1 MFLRRGAS
9 ARGLK
14 TRYHWVRSTAVA
26 ALLLAAGNLASSGAH
41 AADKLTYGPAEAWV
55 KPSAQGPL
63 NPTQVNA
70 PLQMLLDDTQVHFGA
85 DGDETYSEIAV
96 HVQTPAGLQGV
107 QPIAVWN
114 PDTDTVTIHKVQIL
128 RGDQTID
135 LLKTLNF
142 TVLRRETNLERAML
156 DGDLTAVMP
165 PEGLQVGDTL
175 VFSMTIRHQ
184 DPVLKGHSEIV
195 LGATASLPIAHT
207 AIRTLWDADKSVRWR
222 QSDDLPATKV
232 TRTDAGSEYDLDL
245 HSVTRGNPP
254 AGAPARFN
262 ALGQVE
268 FSQFTGWD
276 EVSAL
281 VQPLYVKAS
290 TLSPDS
296 PLKAEAAKIKAAST
310 DPKVQATM
318 ALHLVEDQVRY
329 LFLGMNLG
337 GYTPADAD
345 VTWQRRFGDCK
356 GKTVLL
362 LALLHELGIKA
373 EPALISTTLGDGLDQ
388 RLPMLIWFDHVMVRA
403 EIGGK
408 VYWLDGTRLDD
419 RDIDSI
425 QVPDFGFALPLR
437 TSGGALEPLKPLPLT
452 APSQEVLMTLDAS
465 TGLDVPAKAHFEAVF
480 RGDDGIG
487 AHQYID
493 GLSGPALDKAMR
505 DYWSSFNF
513 ITVQKVSAS
522 FDAVAGVERLVMD
535 GAAKMEWTW
544 DDATRTWRYETD
556 DTRMGWAVDTNRQPG
571 PHFDAPYKIQYP
583 AYYHNHESIILPKGG
598 KGFAIDGDA
607 VDKTLG
613 GAEFK
618 RTQVIR
624 DGVMQIDVSK
634 RSLVPEIPA
643 AQNEVD
649 SPVLLAMY
657 QKAVF
662 LVAPEGY
669 KAGAG
674 QDVKLAGDT
683 SRSAGDLVNEGS
695 ELQRQGKDD
704 QALSRYNQALQ
715 LEPNNADALFGRA
728 QVFSRRKAYSAAI
741 ADLQQALKADPTL
754 WRAWDLIALI
764 DQAQDKVPD
773 AIDALTKALAIY
785 PNDTYALS
793 TRAALYGSTGE
804 KDKSRADAQA
814 ALQIDPGNAQAI
826 RVLAALDMEDK
837 KVDDAKALVRK
848 AIDANPDNAELYM
861 LMASVDEDCE
871 GLSYA
876 QCLAAKAD
884 AVSQY
889 DKAIAIA
896 PNALAFAFR
905 GQDRPQ
911 ADTQARLDDL
921 DQAIKLAPQWNI
933 PYLVRA
939 AEYLYLK
946 DYDKALADVGQ
957 AISLDPKDAQGYYI
971 RFLVYLGQGKVELG
985 LADIDKLVADHP
997 DSAGYLNESCWQRAT
1012 HGVELDKALAACDA
1026 AVKLEPKNAAI
1037 ADSHG
1042 FVELRLGH
1050 YDAAIADYT
1059 RALALSPEMSN
1070 SLYGRGIAKLR
1081 KGQARDGQAD
1091 LDAARK
1097 LSPKIDETWAGYGIK
1112 P

>member
-1 MFLRRGAS
+1 MFLRKGAA
-9 ARGLK
+9 ARNLK
-14 TRYHWVRSTAVA
+14 TRRHWGLSAAVA
-26 ALLLAAGNLASSGAH
+26 ALMLAAGGVH
-41 AADKLTYGPAEAWV
+41 AADKLNYGPAEAWV
-55 KPSAQGPL
+55 RPAAQGAL
-63 NPTQVNA
+63 NPAQINA

-85 DGDETYSEIAV
+85 DGDETYTEVAV
-96 HVQTPAGLQGV
+96 HIQTPAGLQGV

-114 PDTDTVTIHKVQIL
+114 PDTDTVTVHKVQIV

-175 VFSMTIRHQ
+175 VYAMTIRRQ
-184 DPVLKGHSEIV
+184 DPVLKGHSETI
-195 LGATASLPIAHT
+195 LGSEASFPIAHT
-207 AIRTLWDADKSVRWR
+207 EIRAVWDASKSVRLR

-232 TRTDAGSEYDLDL
+232 AKTDSGSEYDLDL
-245 HSVTRGNPP
+245 HNVTRGNPP
-254 AGAPARFN
+254 VDAPARFSE
-262 ALGQVE
+262 LGQIE
-268 FSQFTGWD
+268 LSQFTGWD

-281 VQPLYVKAS
+281 VQPLYVKAA

-296 PLKAEAAKIKAAST
+296 PLKAEAAKIKAASS

-419 RDIDSI
+419 RDIDSL

-437 TSGGALEPLKPLPLT
+437 PTGGALEPLKPLPLT
-452 APSQEVLMTLDAS
+452 QPSQEVLMTLDAS
-465 TGLDVPAKAHFEAVF
+465 AGLDVPAKAHFEAVF

-505 DYWSSFNF
+505 DYWSSFDF

-522 FDAVAGVERLVMD
+522 FDAATGVEKLVMD
-535 GAAKMEWTW
+535 GAARLEWKW

-556 DTRMGWAVDTNRQPG
+556 DTRIGWAVDNARQPG
-571 PHFDAPYKIQYP
+571 LHSDAPFKIQYP
-583 AYYHNHESIILPKGG
+583 IYFHNHESIILPKGG
-598 KGFAIDGDA
+598 KGFAIDGDV

-618 RTQVIR
+618 RTLAVH
-624 DGVMQIDVSK
+624 DGVMQIDASK
-634 RSLVPEIPA
+634 RSLVPEISAVQNA
-643 AQNEVD
+643 AD
-649 SPVLLAMY
+649 GPVLRAMY
-657 QKAVF
+657 EKGVF

-669 KAGAG
+669 KSGAG
-674 QDVKLAGDT
+674 QDVKLPGDT
-683 SRSAGDLVNEGS
+683 TRSAGDLVNEGG
-695 ELQRQGKDD
+695 ELLRQGKDD

-715 LEPNNADALFGRA
+715 LEPNNAEALLGRA
-728 QVFSRRKAYSAAI
+728 QVFSRRKAFGAAL
-741 ADLQQALKADPTL
+741 ADLAQALKSDPTQ
-754 WRAWDLIALI
+754 WRAWDLTALI
-764 DQAQDKVPD
+764 YEQQDKYPEAVD
-773 AIDALTKALAIY
+773 AFTKALAIY
-785 PNDTYALS
+785 PNDTFAMS
-793 TRAALYGSTGE
+793 QRAGLYGDMGD
-804 KDKSRADAQA
+804 KDKARADAEA
-814 ALQIDPGNAQAI
+814 TLQIDPANAEAV
-826 RVLAALDMEDK
+826 RVLALLTLQDK
-837 KVDDAKALVRK
+837 KRDEAKALVQK
-848 AIDANPDNAELYM
+848 AIDANPDDVDLYDVM
-861 LMASVDEDCE
+861 IMIDENCA
-871 GLSYA
+871 GLTGA
-876 QCLAAKAD
+876 QCRAAKAD
-884 AVSQY
+884 AVAVY
-889 DKAIAIA
+889 DKIIALKPTA
-896 PNALAFAFR
+896 ESYAFR
-905 GQDRPQ
+905 AQDRPLTDIQ
-911 ADTQARLDDL
+911 GKLDDL
-921 DQAIKLAPQWNI
+921 TMAIQLDPNDTTA
-933 PYLVRA
+933 YLVRA
-939 AEYLYLK
+939 ATYLYTK
-946 DYDKALADVGQ
+946 DYAKALADTNQ
-957 AISLDPKDAQGYYI
+957 AITLDPKDEQGYYI
-971 RFLVYLGQGKVELG
+971 RAQVYLGLGKIDLG

-997 DSAGYLNESCWQRAT
+997 QSSGYLNESCWQRAT

-1026 AVKLEPKNAAI
+1026 AVKLAPKNPAI
-1037 ADSHG
+1037 IDSHG

-1050 YDAAIADYT
+1050 YDEAIADYT
-1059 RALALSPEMSN
+1059 AALALSPN
-1070 SLYGRGIAKLR
+1070 LADSLYGRGIAKLH
-1081 KGQARDGQAD
+1081 KGQTKEGQAD

-1097 LSPKIDETWAGYGIK
+1097 LEPKIDETWAGYGIK
-1112 P
+1112 PS

>member
-1 MFLRRGAS
+1 MFLRKGAA
-9 ARGLK
+9 ARELK
-14 TRYHWVRSTAVA
+14 TRRHWVRSVAVA
-26 ALLLAAGNLASSGAH
+26 ALMLAAGRAQ
-41 AADKLTYGPAEAWV
+41 AADKLNYGPPEAWV
-55 KPSAQGPL
+55 KPAAQGPL
-63 NPTQVNA
+63 NPAQVNA

-85 DGDETYSEIAV
+85 DGDETYSEVAV
-96 HVQTPAGLQGV
+96 HIQTPAGLQGV

-128 RGDQTID
+128 RGDQVID

-142 TVLRRETNLERAML
+142 TVLRRETNLERAEL

-175 VFSMTIRHQ
+175 VYAMTIRHS
-184 DPVLKGHSEIV
+184 DPVLKGHSETV
-195 LGATASLPIAHT
+195 LGATAAFPIAHT
-207 AIRTLWDADKSVRWR
+207 EIRTVWDADKPVRWR

-232 TRTDAGSEYDLDL
+232 TKTAAGSEYALDL
-245 HSVTRGNPP
+245 HGVTRDNPP
-254 AGAPARFN
+254 ADAPARFN
-262 ALGQVE
+262 ALGQIE

-281 VQPLYVKAS
+281 VQPLYVKAA

-296 PLKAEAAKIKAAST
+296 PLKAEAAKIKAASS
-310 DPKVQATM
+310 DPKVQAAM

-337 GYTPADAD
+337 GYTPAEAD
-345 VTWQRRFGDCK
+345 VTWTRRFGDCK

-373 EPALISTTLGDGLDQ
+373 EPALISTTLGDGLDA

-408 VYWLDGTRLDD
+408 VYWLDGTRLGD

-437 TSGGALEPLKPLPLT
+437 PTGGALEALKPLPLT
-452 APSQEVLMTLDAS
+452 TPAQEVLMTLDAS
-465 TGLDVPAKAHFEAVF
+465 AGLDVPAKAHFEAVF
-480 RGDDGIG
+480 RGDDGLG

-493 GLSGPALDKAMR
+493 GLTGPALDKAMR
-505 DYWSSFNF
+505 DYWSSFDF

-522 FDAVAGVERLVMD
+522 FDAATGVERLVMD

-556 DTRMGWAVDTNRQPG
+556 DTRIGWSVDTQRQPG
-571 PHFDAPYKIQYP
+571 PHSDAPYKIQYP
-583 AYYHNHESIILPKGG
+583 VYFHNHEQIILPKGG

-607 VDKTLG
+607 IDKTLG

-618 RTQVIR
+618 RTLEIR
-624 DGVMQIDVSK
+624 DGVVQIDASK

-649 SPVLLAMY
+649 GPVLRAMY
-657 QKAVF
+657 EKGVF

-674 QDVKLAGDT
+674 KDVKLAGDT
-683 SRSAGDLVNEGS
+683 TRSASDLVNEGG

-715 LEPNNADALFGRA
+715 LEPNNGDALFGRA
-728 QVFSRRKAYSAAI
+728 QVFFRRKAYAAAV
-741 ADLQQALKADPTL
+741 ADLQQALKGDPTL
-754 WRAWDLIALI
+754 WRAWDLIAVI
-764 DQAQDKVPD
+764 DQAQDKVPE

-785 PNDTYALS
+785 PNDTFALGA
-793 TRAALYGSTGE
+793 RAALYGGRGD
-804 KDKSRADAQA
+804 KDKSRADAEA
-814 ALQIDPGNAQAI
+814 ALQIDPGDVQAI
-826 RVLAALDMEDK
+826 RVLAALAMEDK
-837 KVDDAKALVRK
+837 KVDDARALVQK
-848 AIDANPDNAELYM
+848 AIDANPDNADLYM
-861 LMASVDEDCE
+861 LMAAVDEDCE
-871 GLSYA
+871 AVSYA
-876 QCLAAKAD
+876 QCLVAKAD

-896 PNALAFAFR
+896 PSAYAFAFR
-905 GQDRPQ
+905 AQDRPL
-911 ADTQARLDDL
+911 ADAQLRLDDL
-921 DQAIKLAPQWNI
+921 AEAIKLSPQWDI

-939 AEYLYLK
+939 AQYLYTR
-946 DYDKALADVGQ
+946 DYDKALADVNQ
-957 AISLDPKDAQGYYI
+957 AIGLDPKEEQGYYLRAQI
-971 RFLVYLGQGKVELG
+971 YFGQGKVDLG
-985 LADIDKLVADHP
+985 LADLDKLVADDP
-997 DSAGYLNESCWQRAT
+997 QNSGYLNESCWQRAT

-1026 AVKLEPKNAAI
+1026 AVKLAPKNAAI
-1037 ADSHG
+1037 IDSHG

-1050 YDAAIADYT
+1050 YDEAIADYT
-1059 RALALSPEMSN
+1059 AALALVPELAD
-1070 SLYGRGIAKLR
+1070 SLYGRGIARLR
-1081 KGQARDGQAD
+1081 KGQTQAGQAD

-1097 LSPKIDETWAGYGIK
+1097 RSPKIDDTWAGYGIK